1 MSKAPITKV
10 PSPVGGG
17 GLGWGRLYRTAM
29 DALYRFCVIVAGGA
43 LVLISAVIP
52 WGVFTRYVLNSA
64 ASWPEPMAILLTIV
78 LTFFGA
84 AACYRAGTHMS
95 VSVLVRVMPLPLRRV
110 IEPFAEGLVALVGL
124 FMVIWGARL
133 VDATWHQSIAEFP
146 SLSVGLTYLPIP
158 VGWRHNAAVRCRAPA
173 DRAPAAGR
181 RTDAALR
188 RVHSRPM
195 EILIVV
201 GTLLVCFA
209 LGVPI
214 AYALGL
220 GALAGAYWIGIPL
233 EAVMLQ
239 VSSGVS
245 KFAMLTIPFFV
256 LAGAIMAEGGMARR
270 LVAFA
275 NVLVGLV
282 RVRGGLSAVNVLATT
297 FLSGISGS
305 AVADTS
311 AIGSVMIPQME
322 RTGYPRVFATNVTI
336 SASVQALLVPPSH
349 NAVIYSLATGGTIS
363 IISLFMA
370 GVMPGLLLGASLV
383 VLCLVIAYRNGHPRG
398 ETVPLREAA
407 KIAIDALWGLV
418 TLAIILGG
426 ILGGIFTAIEAGAV
440 ACIWAFFVTM
450 FIYRDYRWRDLP
462 ELIHRT
468 MRTVAMVMTLIAF
481 ASSVGY
487 VMALMQV
494 PARVTALLLT
504 LSSDKNVILFLIN
517 ILLLVLGCLLDMAP
531 SILIVTPIL
540 LPVVMKFGVD
550 PVHFGMIMLL
560 NLGIGLC
567 HPPVGAILFV
577 GCAVGRVTIEQVV
590 REIWPFYG
598 VMFFVLMLVTYIPSV
613 SLWLPRILGL

>member
-1 MSKAPITKV
+1 
-10 PSPVGGG
+10 
-17 GLGWGRLYRTAM
+17 
-29 DALYRFCVIVAGGA
+29 
-43 LVLISAVIP
+43 
-52 WGVFTRYVLNSA
+52 
-64 ASWPEPMAILLTIV
+64 
-78 LTFFGA
+78 
-84 AACYRAGTHMS
+84 
-95 VSVLVRVMPLPLRRV
+95 
-110 IEPFAEGLVALVGL
+110 
-124 FMVIWGARL
+124 
-133 VDATWHQSIAEFP
+133 
-146 SLSVGLTYLPIP
+146 
-158 VGWRHNAAVRCRAPA
+158 
-173 DRAPAAGR
+173 
-181 RTDAALR
+181 
-188 RVHSRPM
+188 M
-195 EILIVV
+195 EILIVIAS
-201 GTLLVCFA
+201 LFVCFA

-220 GALAGAYWIGIPL
+220 SALAGAYSIGIPL

-275 NVLVGLV
+275 NALVGLV

-322 RTGYPRVFATNVTI
+322 KTGYPRVFATNVTI

-370 GVMPGLLLGASLV
+370 GVAPGLLLGASLI
-383 VLCLVIAYRNGHPRG
+383 VLCLVIAYRDSHPRG
-398 ETVPLREAA
+398 ETVALREAL

-426 ILGGIFTAIEAGAV
+426 ILGGVFTAIEAGAV
-440 ACIWAFFVTM
+440 ACLWAFFVTM
-450 FIYRDYRWRDLP
+450 FIYRDYRWRELP
-462 ELIHRT
+462 QLVHRT

-494 PARVTALLLT
+494 PARVTAVLLT
-504 LSSDKNVILFLIN
+504 LSSDKNVIVLLIN
-517 ILLLVLGCLLDMAP
+517 VLLLVLGCLLDMAP
-531 SILIVTPIL
+531 SILICTPIL
-540 LPVVMKFGVD
+540 LPVVVKFGVD

-590 REIWPFYG
+590 REIWPFYA
-598 VMFFVLMLVTYIPSV
+598 VMFIVLMLVTYIPSI
-613 SLWLPRILGL
+613 SLWLPRLLSL

>member
-1 MSKAPITKV
+1 
-10 PSPVGGG
+10 
-17 GLGWGRLYRTAM
+17 
-29 DALYRFCVIVAGGA
+29 
-43 LVLISAVIP
+43 
-52 WGVFTRYVLNSA
+52 
-64 ASWPEPMAILLTIV
+64 
-78 LTFFGA
+78 
-84 AACYRAGTHMS
+84 
-95 VSVLVRVMPLPLRRV
+95 
-110 IEPFAEGLVALVGL
+110 
-124 FMVIWGARL
+124 
-133 VDATWHQSIAEFP
+133 
-146 SLSVGLTYLPIP
+146 
-158 VGWRHNAAVRCRAPA
+158 
-173 DRAPAAGR
+173 
-181 RTDAALR
+181 
-188 RVHSRPM
+188 M

-256 LAGAIMAEGGMARR
+256 LAGAIMAEGGTARR

-282 RVRGGLSAVNVLATT
+282 RIRGGLSAVNVLATT

-322 RTGYPRVFATNVTI
+322 RAGFPRVFATNVTI

-383 VLCLVIAYRNGHPRG
+383 VLCLVLAYRNGHPRG
-398 ETVPLREAA
+398 ETVPLRAA
-407 KIAIDALWGLV
+407 VKIAVDALWGLV

-426 ILGGIFTAIEAGAV
+426 ILGGVFTAIEAGAV

-517 ILLLVLGCLLDMAP
+517 TLLLVLGCLLDMAP

-540 LPVVMKFGVD
+540 LPVVMKFGID

-613 SLWLPRILGL
+613 SLWLPRMLGL